1 MTVSFGL
8 NFSAGV
14 FFAPVAEDYGVGAG
28 TLAVAAA
35 LSTAVTGA
43 AQPLVGVLLDRNGA
57 KRVIVAALLL
67 LSASYLALGAARGAG
82 QFVAA
87 YVVLGGLGFAGSS
100 SLAVSTLIARA
111 EGDRAAPALA
121 RAAIGINLGQLV
133 VPWAAAGLFGPLGTR
148 GTYVAIGAAGLAATA
163 VLAATVPTDRQVA
176 AVPGASGPSGA
187 SKASGVSLA
196 AGGAGP
202 GLPKRQSLRG
212 RGRILAA
219 FGLHAA
225 TLYAMVLLLPKHAV
239 ELGWSAA
246 AGGSLVAVAAAAA
259 AVSSAVSARL
269 VGRTAPERLLP
280 VMHVLRATSLVLAAA
295 APDAWLLVVA
305 AVLFGAASFTVIP
318 LTMAIVTRG
327 LDPARL
333 GRTLAPAWIV
343 HQGSAGLGLALA
355 AAGHAATGGYR
366 AYFAAGVGLS
376 LLAAVLTS
384 TTESATRTAAR
395 TTASTA
401 PLASTASIS

>member
-14 FFAPVAEDYGVGAG
+14 FFAPVVEDYGIGAG

-43 AQPLVGVLLDRNGA
+43 AQPLVGVLLDRVGA

-133 VPWAAAGLFGPLGTR
+133 VPWAAAGLFGPSGTR

-163 VLAATVPTDRQVA
+163 VLAAAVPTDRQVA
-176 AVPGASGPSGA
+176 AVPRASGISGASGAAPA
-187 SKASGVSLA
+187 S
-196 AGGAGP
+196 GGAGP

-259 AVSSAVSARL
+259 AVSSAVTARL
-269 VGRTAPERLLP
+269 VGHTAPERLLP

-295 APDAWLLVVA
+295 APDPRLLVVA

-384 TTESATRTAAR
+384 TTESAARTAAR
-395 TTASTA
+395 PTASTA
-401 PLASTASIS
+401 PLASSASTS

>member
-14 FFAPVAEDYGVGAG
+14 FFAPVAEDYGIGAG

-43 AQPLVGVLLDRNGA
+43 AQPLVGVLLDRIGA

-121 RAAIGINLGQLV
+121 RATIGINLGQLV

-163 VLAATVPTDRQVA
+163 VLAAAVPTDRQVA
-176 AVPGASGPSGA
+176 AVPGAFGASGA
-187 SKASGVSLA
+187 SLA
-196 AGGAGP
+196 TGGGGP

-259 AVSSAVSARL
+259 VSSAVTARL
-269 VGRTAPERLLP
+269 VGHTAPERLLP

-295 APDAWLLVVA
+295 APDPRLLVVA

-376 LLAAVLTS
+376 LFAAVLTS
-384 TTESATRTAAR
+384 TTESAARTAAR

-401 PLASTASIS
+401 ALASSASTS

>member
-14 FFAPVAEDYGVGAG
+14 FFAPVAEDYGIGAG

-43 AQPLVGVLLDRNGA
+43 AQPLVGVLLDRIGA

-121 RAAIGINLGQLV
+121 RATIGINLGQLV

-163 VLAATVPTDRQVA
+163 VLAAAIPTDRQVA
-176 AVPGASGPSGA
+176 AVPGASGASGA
-187 SKASGVSLA
+187 SLA
-196 AGGAGP
+196 TGGGGP

-259 AVSSAVSARL
+259 AVSSAVTARL
-269 VGRTAPERLLP
+269 VGHTVPERLLP
-280 VMHVLRATSLVLAAA
+280 VMHLLRAASLVLAAA
-295 APDAWLLVVA
+295 APDPRLLVVA

-384 TTESATRTAAR
+384 TTESAARTAAR

-401 PLASTASIS
+401 ALASSASTS

>member
-14 FFAPVAEDYGVGAG
+14 FFAPVAEDYGIGAG

-43 AQPLVGVLLDRNGA
+43 AQPLVGVLLDRVGA

-67 LSASYLALGAARGAG
+67 LSASYLALGAARGSG

-163 VLAATVPTDRQVA
+163 VLAAAVPTDRQVA
-176 AVPGASGPSGA
+176 AVPRASGA
-187 SKASGVSLA
+187 SLAS
-196 AGGAGP
+196 GGAGP

-259 AVSSAVSARL
+259 AVSSAVTARL
-269 VGRTAPERLLP
+269 VGHTAPERLLP
-280 VMHVLRATSLVLAAA
+280 VMHVLRAASLVLAAA
-295 APDAWLLVVA
+295 APDPRLLVVA

-384 TTESATRTAAR
+384 TTESAARTAAR

-401 PLASTASIS
+401 PLASSVSTS

>member
-14 FFAPVAEDYGVGAG
+14 FFAPVAEDYGIGAG
-28 TLAVAAA
+28 ILAVAAA

-43 AQPLVGVLLDRNGA
+43 AQPLVGVLLDRVGA
-57 KRVIVAALLL
+57 KRVVVAALLL

-163 VLAATVPTDRQVA
+163 VLAATVPKDRQVA
-176 AVPGASGPSGA
+176 AVPRASGA
-187 SKASGVSLA
+187 SLTS
-196 AGGAGP
+196 GGASP

-259 AVSSAVSARL
+259 AVSSAVTARL
-269 VGRTAPERLLP
+269 VGHTAPERLLP
-280 VMHVLRATSLVLAAA
+280 VMHMLRATSLVLAAA
-295 APDAWLLVVA
+295 APDPRLLVLA

-343 HQGSAGLGLALA
+343 HQGAAGLGLALA
-355 AAGHAATGGYR
+355 AAAHAATGGYR
-366 AYFAAGVGLS
+366 AYFAAGIGLS

-384 TTESATRTAAR
+384 TTKSATRTAVR
-395 TTASTA
+395 TTTSTAHLAST
-401 PLASTASIS
+401 PSTASIS